1 MTIVLSTLNARY
13 SHASLGLRYLYANM
27 GELQSKTHI
36 QEFVIG
42 TRTTD
47 LVERLLQW
55 HTAGEKLIIGFGVYI
70 WNVEETTKLV
80 AQLKRVAPE
89 IIIVLGGP
97 EVSYE
102 TKEQS
107 IVGLAD
113 YVITGWG
120 DISFADLCQQILH
133 GPKPIMKIHA
143 GVQASLDQLQ
153 LPYRYYSDA
162 DIQNRTLYVEA
173 SRGCPFKCEFCLSA
187 LDKTAWPFDIDRFL
201 EEMEV
206 LYTRGAR
213 LFKFVDRTFNLNI
226 KTSLKIMQFF
236 LDKLAAHPD
245 DPVFAHFE
253 VVPDHLPEALK
264 EGIRAF
270 PDGSL
275 QFEIGI
281 QSFNPVVQERISRK
295 QNNQKAADNIRWLV
309 EHSNAHL
316 HVDLIAGLPGETI
329 ESFAIG
335 FNQLYALGPH
345 EIQFGILKRLRGTPI
360 IRHTEEYGMRY
371 DPYPPYTILA
381 NKEINFTQMQRLV
394 RFARFWDLIAN
405 SGRFSNSLKVIVG
418 DQPFENFMALS
429 DWIFEQ
435 SGVTHKIALDRL
447 ANLVTRWLVEVRGM
461 DKSNVLIMLGKDYA
475 GDAKHIQS
483 PELLQNEQKL
493 ATKSSKQNGA
503 TAPKAQ
509 VKRQARHLESQNEA

>member
-27 GELQSKTHI
+27 GELQSQTHI

-102 TKEQS
+102 TQEQS

-316 HVDLIAGLPGETI
+316 HVDLMAGLPGETI

-381 NKEINFTQMQRLV
+381 NKEINFIQMQRLV

-405 SGRFSNSLKVIVG
+405 SGRFTNSLKVIVG

-429 DWIFEQ
+429 DWIFDQ
-435 SGVTHKIALDRL
+435 SGATHKIALDRL

-461 DKSNVLIMLGKDYA
+461 DKSSVLIMLGKDYA

-493 ATKSSKQNGA
+493 AAKSAKQNGS

>member
-27 GELQSKTHI
+27 GELQSQTHI

-102 TKEQS
+102 TQEQS

-493 ATKSSKQNGA
+493 VTKSSKQNGA